1 MKVIGI
7 IAEYNPFHN
16 GHAYQIAAIREKTGA
31 DYVVVAM
38 SGDFVQRGAPA
49 IIDKYARAKMAL
61 ACGADFVLELPVLW
75 ATASA
80 ESFAMAGVT
89 LFEKMGC
96 MNGICFGAETD
107 DLPLLTDIA
116 ALLVEEPQGYR
127 DALSS
132 YLKSGFSF
140 PAARAKAICDYLA
153 GSHAPVGFANRY
165 SAETIDAVM
174 NEPNNILAVEYLK
187 AIQKRGRSLTPYL
200 IKREGA
206 GYHDISIYDAASF
219 KDTSESPSAS
229 ATAIRNLLLHSDDT
243 QALAI
248 AMPDAA
254 HRFLSDY
261 LTKSPALYPDDFSQI
276 LGYRLLCA
284 TPESL
289 AQLSDCSADI
299 ANRLYHNR
307 HSFYSYERFIEQNK
321 SKDITYTRL
330 SRILLHLLLGIDK
343 KKEAVGK
350 SLDYITYLRM
360 LGFCKSDG
368 PRDCTPLLTTL
379 KESALVPVISKL
391 ADAKNRLPEHAFCM
405 LEDDIFAA
413 TLYEQVKFQKQQQN
427 PLTYSDTAAA
437 KNEYAQGL
445 VLL

>member
-16 GHAYQIAAIREKTGA
+16 GHAYQITTIREKTGA
-31 DYVVVAM
+31 DFVIVAM

-49 IIDKYARAKMAL
+49 IIDKYARTKMAL
-61 ACGADFVLELPVLW
+61 SCGADLVFELPALW

-96 MNGICFGAETD
+96 VDGICFGAETD
-107 DLPLLTDIA
+107 NLSLLTDIA
-116 ALLVEEPQGYR
+116 ALLAEEPQGYR
-127 DALSS
+127 DALSG

-140 PAARAKAICDYLA
+140 PVARAKAVCNYLA
-153 GSHAPVGFANRY
+153 GDNTSAASEKKY
-165 SAETIDAVM
+165 SIELIDEVM
-174 NEPNNILAVEYLK
+174 SEPNNILAIEYLK
-187 AIQKRGRSLTPYL
+187 VLKRRHSTIIPHLL
-200 IKREGA
+200 KREGA
-206 GYHDISIYDAASF
+206 GYHDMLLYSNTPKRDSQNAPI
-219 KDTSESPSAS
+219 AS
-229 ATAIRNLLLHSDDT
+229 ATAIRNLLSHSDDMR
-243 QALAI
+243 AI
-248 AMPDAA
+248 DTAMPKAA
-254 HRFLSDY
+254 FCLLSDY
-261 LTKSPALYPDDFSQI
+261 LAESPALFEDDFSQI

-289 AQLSDCSADI
+289 ARLGDCSADI
-299 ANRLYHNR
+299 SNRLYRNR

-343 KKEAVGK
+343 EKETAGK
-350 SLDYITYLRM
+350 ELDYIPYLRV
-360 LGFCKSDG
+360 LGFCKNNST
-368 PRDCTPLLTTL
+368 RDCTPLLAAI
-379 KESALVPVISKL
+379 KQSACVPVISKL
-391 ADAKNRLPEHAFCM
+391 ADAKNRLPEHAFRM

-427 PLTYSDTAAA
+427 PLTYSETATA
-437 KNEYAQGL
+437 KNEYTRGL